1 MSMPTRPTRASI
13 QHVVLVT
20 AVALLAV
27 GASSGLA
34 AKAADAQ
41 SKTRRVLMLY
51 PYSNLFRVSVITGEA
66 ARRRL
71 IARSRDRLEFYTDF
85 LDLGRFS
92 GEAYEARTARYLAD
106 KYRDRKPDVV
116 MTLGPQALR
125 FALTNR
131 VDLGLDVPVV
141 FCCTS
146 RGRLEALNPPANVTG
161 IVSEFDLTK
170 TMALAERLQPDARH
184 LVVVAGATEFDRQW
198 VDIARRQLAPHG
210 VKYATEYLVGLP
222 FDDLIGRLKR
232 LPRDTIIILLTMFS
246 DSAGGF
252 FIPPELVQDI
262 TAAAA
267 APVYGPYETYLGRG
281 IVGGHIDSLEHI
293 GTEIADMTLSVLAD
307 ARSPTPAPIA
317 TSGHLDRVDWRALKR
332 WNLSEG
338 SLRPDTDVRFREL
351 GLWAQY
357 RWEMA
362 AIALALLIQ
371 ASLITGLL
379 LERSR
384 RRVTETKYDQRV
396 LELAHMNRTAAA
408 GAMSASIAHELN
420 QPLGAILS
428 NAEAAELL
436 LAAKPLDVEQIRD
449 ILADIRQADERAG
462 EIIAGLRRLLTRRD
476 VERQDIN
483 VGAVIGDVVQL
494 LAPEARER
502 KIAIAVDEV
511 RPDLRVHAD
520 SVHLHQVL
528 LNLALNGMD
537 AMPDGVAGPRRITF
551 AAAPSGRSMIEVS
564 VADTGRGVPADKL
577 AGIFEPFF
585 TTKPH
590 GTGLGLSIVRT
601 IVETYGGTIWA
612 ENRLVGGAVFRFTL
626 PLAGAQAA

>member
-1 MSMPTRPTRASI
+1 
-13 QHVVLVT
+13 
-20 AVALLAV
+20 
-27 GASSGLA
+27 
-34 AKAADAQ
+34 
-41 SKTRRVLMLY
+41 VLMLY
-51 PYSNLFRVSVITGEA
+51 PYSNLFQLSVITGEA
-66 ARRRL
+66 ARKRL
-71 IARSRDRLEFYTDF
+71 IARSPDRLEFYTDF

-92 GEAYEARTARYLAD
+92 GEAYEARTARYLVD

-125 FALTNR
+125 FALANR
-131 VDLGLDVPVV
+131 ADLGLDVPVI

-146 RGRLEALNPPANVTG
+146 RARLGALNPPANVTG
-161 IVSEFDLTK
+161 IVSDFDLTK

-198 VDIARRQLAPHG
+198 VDIARRQLAAHG

-222 FDDLIGRLKR
+222 FNDLIGRLKR

-281 IVGGHIDSLEHI
+281 IVGGHIDSLEQI
-293 GTEIADMTLSVLAD
+293 GTEIADLTLSVLAG
-307 ARSPTPAPIA
+307 AAQPMPAPVA
-317 TSGHLDRVDWRALKR
+317 TNGHLDRVDWRALRR
-332 WNLSEG
+332 WNLNEG

-362 AIALALLIQ
+362 AVALVLLIQ

-436 LAAKPLDVEQIRD
+436 LTANPLDVEQIRD

-502 KIAIAVDEV
+502 RIVIAVDEV
-511 RPDLRVHAD
+511 RPDLQVRAD

-537 AMPDGVAGPRRITF
+537 AMPDGAAGPRRITF

-626 PLAGAQAA
+626 PLAGAHAA